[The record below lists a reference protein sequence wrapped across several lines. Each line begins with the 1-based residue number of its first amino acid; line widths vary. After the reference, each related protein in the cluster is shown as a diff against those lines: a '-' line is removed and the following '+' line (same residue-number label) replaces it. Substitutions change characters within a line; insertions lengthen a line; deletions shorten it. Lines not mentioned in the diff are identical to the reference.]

1 MLAPPPYG
9 RRPLLREIM
18 DPPLLSD
25 VDLML
30 AKDNSFNLR
39 CSFYSGRNSLYRG
52 EYGFIPFA
60 VAMVWLIINGKN
72 IQRKFFDPILIYLD
86 TKYKTMSITDNS
98 TILMGTALTW
108 MISTLAIYT

>member
-39 CSFYSGRNSLYRG
+39 CSFYSGRKSLYRG

-60 VAMVWLIINGKN
+60 VAMV
-72 IQRKFFDPILIYLD
+72 
-86 TKYKTMSITDNS
+86 
-98 TILMGTALTW
+98 
-108 MISTLAIYT
+108 